1 MIKKAGIILVA
12 CVLSS
17 IMGYSQVAGKVE
29 LMSEKLD
36 RFLNVRDFCISDD
49 HSECYFSVQSSF
61 QEISRIAVMKKK
73 GAEWS
78 EPQLMEFS
86 GTCSDLE
93 PFLSPD
99 QKRLY
104 FVSNRPLKARSDS
117 AKDYDIWYVERKD
130 PSSAWSE
137 PVNMGKPVN
146 SERDEFYPSLSSG
159 NNLYFTSET
168 PEGLGKDDIYL
179 CRWNGTAYEEPVP
192 LTANVNSSG
201 MEFNAFVSRDDHFL
215 FFTKYNSSDGLG
227 SGDLYLSRK
236 DRSGSWGKAENL
248 GKSINTKF
256 MEYCHFYDEREEM
269 LYFTSR
275 RNSLQPQKFKD
286 LEEYDRVIRGSG
298 NGLSKLY
305 KVRFS
310 LR

>member
-1 MIKKAGIILVA
+1 MIRTTGIILLIGILA
-12 CVLSS
+12 CTKAY
-17 IMGYSQVAGKVE
+17 GQAEAKVE
-29 LMSEKLD
+29 LVSEKLD
-36 RFLNVRDFCISDD
+36 RFLNVRDLCISDD
-49 HSECYFSVQSSF
+49 HREFYFSVQSPF
-61 QEISRIAVMKKK
+61 QEISRIAIMTKNN
-73 GAEWS
+73 GQWS
-78 EPQLMEFS
+78 EPQLMGFS
-86 GTCSDLE
+86 GSCSDME

-104 FVSNRPLKARSDS
+104 FVSNRSLKAGSDS
-117 AKDYDIWYVERKD
+117 LKDYDIWYVERKD
-130 PSSAWSE
+130 LSSPWSE

-146 SERDEFYPSLSSG
+146 TERDEFYPSLSTDR
-159 NNLYFTSET
+159 NLYFTSET
-168 PEGLGKDDIYL
+168 PAGMGKDDIYL

-192 LTANVNSSG
+192 LNAHVNSSG

-227 SGDLYLSRK
+227 SGDLYLSKK
-236 DRSGSWGKAENL
+236 DRSGNWTKAENL
-248 GKSINTKF
+248 GKGINTKF
-256 MEYCHFYDEREEM
+256 MEYCPFYDEQEEI

-275 RNSLQPQKFKD
+275 RNSIQSQKFKD
-286 LEEYDRVIRGSG
+286 LGEFDRVIRGSG

>member
-1 MIKKAGIILVA
+1 MIKKTAFGLVA
-12 CVLSS
+12 CVLACIS
-17 IMGYSQVAGKVE
+17 GYSQAVGKVE
-29 LMSEKLD
+29 PVSEKLD
-36 RFLNVRDFCISDD
+36 RFLNVRDFCISDN
-49 HSECYFSVQSSF
+49 HNECYFSVQSPF
-61 QEISRIAVMKKK
+61 QEISRIAVMKKN
-73 GAEWS
+73 GAQWS
-78 EPQLMEFS
+78 EPQLMGFS
-86 GTCSDLE
+86 GACSDLE

-104 FVSNRPLKARSDS
+104 FVSNRPLKAMSDS
-117 AKDYDIWYVERKD
+117 TKDYDIWYVERAD
-130 PSSAWSE
+130 PASAWSD

-159 NNLYFTSET
+159 KNLYFTSET
-168 PEGLGKDDIYL
+168 PAGLGKDDIYL

-192 LTANVNSSG
+192 LPGSVNSSG

-215 FFTKYNSSDGLG
+215 FFTKYNSSDGFG

-236 DRSGSWGKAENL
+236 DRSGNWSKAGNL
-248 GKSINTKF
+248 GKEINTKF
-256 MEYCHFYDEREEM
+256 MEYCPFYDEREEM

-275 RNSLQPQKFKD
+275 RNTLQSHQFKN
-286 LEEYDRVIRGSG
+286 LEEFEQVIRGSG

>member
-1 MIKKAGIILVA
+1 MIKKTGIILVA

-17 IMGYSQVAGKVE
+17 IIGYSQVAGKVE

-49 HSECYFSVQSSF
+49 HSECYFSVQSPF

-78 EPQLMEFS
+78 EPQLMRFS
-86 GTCSDLE
+86 GACSDLE

-104 FVSNRPLKARSDS
+104 FVSNRPLKAAGDS
-117 AKDYDIWYVERKD
+117 TKDYDIWYVERKD
-130 PSSAWSE
+130 ITSDWSE

-159 NNLYFTSET
+159 KNVYFTSET
-168 PEGLGKDDIYL
+168 PAGYGKDDIYL

-192 LTANVNSSG
+192 LNAGVNSSG

-236 DRSGSWGKAENL
+236 DRSGSWGKAEHL
-248 GKSINTKF
+248 GKEINTRF
-256 MEYCHFYDEREEM
+256 MEYCPFYDEREEI
-269 LYFTSR
+269 LYFTSK
-275 RNSLQPQKFKD
+275 RNTLQAQPFKD
-286 LEEYDRVIRGSG
+286 LEAFERIIRGSG